1 MLRTNDDQLK
11 NLRNP
16 EIPDE
21 RTGIARPPRTSH
33 ALFAGWGPKLLTAAV
48 TIAAAFCA
56 GQPASAE
63 TKIVASVCAADHGAM
78 LLSHPDVALP
88 DGVYGSGE
96 TVLRVDLAASGQIS
110 NISIAQSSGDA
121 ALDFAAMRVARAS
134 RYLAASSNRQAA
146 GDSFLFSL
154 SDFRSVAQNH
164 VPAPTLRGT
173 AESGSSRC
181 AIAQV
186 VRRFSNVFKLFFGRS
201 WDVES
206 SQPCGVTCF
215 ETSEDTTMPRFIA
228 DWGPALLT
236 AALTLFASRSAR
248 ACRPRTQVPY
258 AQAHRSHRAIA
269 KARPAAVAFETT
281 M

>member
-33 ALFAGWGPKLLTAAV
+33 ALFAGWGPKLLTAAL

-134 RYLAASSNRQAA
+134 RYLAASSNCQAA
-146 GDSFLFSL
+146 GDSFLY
-154 SDFRSVAQNH
+154 SV
-164 VPAPTLRGT
+164 
-173 AESGSSRC
+173 
-181 AIAQV
+181 I
-186 VRRFSNVFKLFFGRS
+186 FG
-201 WDVES
+201 
-206 SQPCGVTCF
+206 Q
-215 ETSEDTTMPRFIA
+215 
-228 DWGPALLT
+228 
-236 AALTLFASRSAR
+236 
-248 ACRPRTQVPY
+248 
-258 AQAHRSHRAIA
+258 
-269 KARPAAVAFETT
+269 
-281 M
+281 